1 VHQPRSYGLRIIAAA
16 GLGLVTRHLQLGR
29 RHEKPINGGRFG
41 GLLQP
46 TSHFELPRSR
56 FVQRPRDQVRSVAVA
71 EFVRE
76 RKSLLEELDDFAALV
91 C

>member
-1 VHQPRSYGLRIIAAA
+1 MFSSGPLALEQRGLA
-16 GLGLVTRHLQLGR
+16 
-29 RHEKPINGGRFG
+29 